1 MQNPSPFSIYNAS
14 AGSGKTYTLVKDY
27 LKILVTSTH
36 PKQFKHIL
44 AITFTNKAVGE
55 MKERIINTLQLFAK
69 PEILEQGN
77 SMFEEL
83 CMEAKLS
90 PQELHDK
97 SKRILNAIVH
107 NYASFD
113 ISTIDGFT
121 HKLIRTFAHDLKLPL
136 NFEVELDQNTL
147 LNEAVDSLIS
157 KAGTNKEL
165 TKVLIDFAIEKADD
179 DKSWDISFDFN
190 KIAKLLI
197 NENELP
203 FVKTFKDKSL
213 QDFTSL
219 KKELIKKSSNLDNS
233 IKTEAEAALE
243 LIDESG
249 LEHGDFTRGSLPK
262 FFIKATDSNFKYDFG
277 STQWEKGFVE
287 SERLYPKKVTDNV
300 AATID
305 AIQPQLIEHYN
316 NIKNA
321 FYQSRFAKA
330 IYKNSTPLSVLNA
343 IQHELT
349 TIQKEQNKLLISE
362 FNNIINNEIK
372 GLPSPFIYERL
383 GEKFRHYF
391 IDEFQ
396 DTSALQ
402 WQNLIP
408 LLNNTLASE
417 SGTAMLVGDAKQA
430 IYRWRGGEAEQ
441 FIDLFTDVNPF
452 QVEKKVENL
461 PTNYRSFQ
469 TIVEFNNNLFDFIS
483 EHTFNHP
490 TYQSLYQTASQ
501 NTFSKDQGYVNLSFL
516 EISKDDDRDELYCQ
530 KTYESILTCMDNGF
544 EAKDICVLVRKGKE
558 GVAIADFLNE
568 KGIDIVSSETL
579 LIKNAPEVAFTNAFL
594 KLLIQPKNN
603 ELKVEVLNF
612 LSEKL
617 NLENKHAFFKKHI
630 PLEFDEFIQSLSEYG
645 IFLDGSA
652 LLLLPLYDLVETVI
666 RSFQLTDTS
675 NAYIQFYLD
684 LVLEYSQ
691 KHTYDLAGF
700 ISYFENKQDQLSI
713 ISPEGQNAVRIMTIH
728 KSKGLEFPVVIFPY
742 ADMDI
747 YRQIDPKVWF
757 PLTPEDFNGFDYA
770 LLNYGKDI
778 EHFGEIGQMLYEV
791 QQAQLE
797 LDNINLLYVACTR
810 PIEQLYII
818 SKKDADSKG
827 NFNNKTYAGILMQ
840 YLAQEQLWQDT
851 TLEYTFGTPQ
861 RQSKKIELVEANLI
875 QEAFISTPKEDHS
888 LRILTKAGLL
898 WETEQERAI
907 EKGNLVHDIMALVH
921 SDQDVDFAL
930 RQFLDTGKLNS
941 KQHEELKPLILNI
954 INHSSLKPFFNSD
967 LEIYNERDIITKHGD
982 IVRPDRV
989 VINSQKKATI
999 IDYKTGTETTS
1010 HLKQLEGYQTVL
1022 EDMGFKV
1029 AHKIL
1034 VYINDDIHIKEF

>member
-1 MQNPSPFSIYNAS
+1 MQSRSPFSIYNAS

-27 LKILVTSTH
+27 LKILVSSSH

-55 MKERIINTLQLFAK
+55 MKERIITTLQEFAK
-69 PEILEQGN
+69 PEILEQDN
-77 SMFEEL
+77 SMFKEL
-83 CMEAKLS
+83 CRET
-90 PQELHDK
+90 ELTGKDLHNK
-97 SKRILNAIVH
+97 AKRILNAIVH

-165 TKVLIDFAIEKADD
+165 TKVLVDFAIEKADD
-179 DKSWDISFDFN
+179 DKSWDIAFDFN

-203 FVKTFKDKSL
+203 YVKTFNDKSL
-213 QDFTSL
+213 EDFNIL
-219 KKELIKKSSNLDNS
+219 KKALTKQAKDLD
-233 IKTEAEAALE
+233 KALKREAQTALE
-243 LIDESG
+243 LISESG
-249 LEHGDFTRGSLPK
+249 LEHGDFTRKSVPN
-262 FFIKATDSNFKYDFG
+262 FFVKATNKNFKHDFG
-277 STQWEKGFVE
+277 GTQWEKGLIDG
-287 SERLYPKKVTDNV
+287 ERLYPKKVTENV
-300 AATID
+300 ASTID
-305 AIQPQLIEHYN
+305 AIQPQLTEHYN
-316 NIKNA
+316 TIKNA
-321 FYQSRFAKA
+321 FYQSRFVKA

-343 IQHELT
+343 IQHELN

-362 FNNIINNEIK
+362 FNNIIHNEIK

-408 LLNNTLASE
+408 LLNNTLASD

-441 FIDLFTDVNPF
+441 FIDLFTDTNPF
-452 QVEKKVENL
+452 QVDKKVANL
-461 PTNYRSFQ
+461 PTNYRSYK
-469 TIVEFNNNLFDFIS
+469 TVVEFNNSLFEFIAQNTFS
-483 EHTFNHP
+483 HT

-501 NTFSKDQGYVNLSFL
+501 ESFSKDEGYVNLSFL
-516 EISKDDDRDELYCQ
+516 EFSKDDDRNEIYCEA
-530 KTYESILTCMDNGF
+530 TYETILNCLANGF
-544 EAKDICVLVRKGKE
+544 EPKDICVLVRKGKE

-568 KGIDIVSSETL
+568 KNISIVSSETL

-603 ELKVEVLNF
+603 ELKVEVLNM
-612 LSEKL
+612 LAERLKVAD
-617 NLENKHAFFKKHI
+617 KHSFFKKHI
-630 PLEFDEFIQSLSEYG
+630 PLELDEFLSSFSEYG
-645 IFLDGSA
+645 IYLESNTI
-652 LLLLPLYDLVETVI
+652 LLLPLYDLVETVI

-700 ISYFENKQDQLSI
+700 ISFFENKQDQLSI
-713 ISPEGQNAVRIMTIH
+713 VSPEGQNAVRIMTIH
-728 KSKGLEFPVVIFPY
+728 KSKGLEFPVIIFPY

-747 YRQIDPKVWF
+747 YKQVDPKIWF
-757 PLTPEDFNGFDYA
+757 PLTSEEFNGFNYA

-778 EHFGEIGQMLYEV
+778 EHFGDIGKMLYEL
-791 QQAQLE
+791 QQSQLE

-810 PIEQLYII
+810 PIEQLHII
-818 SKKDADSKG
+818 SKKDVDSKG

-840 YLAQEQLWQDT
+840 HLNEQQLWQDSK
-851 TLEYTFGTPQ
+851 LEYSFGTPQ
-861 RQSKKIELVEANLI
+861 RQSKKPPLEEQNNT
-875 QEAFISTPKEDHS
+875 QEEFISTPREDHS
-888 LRILTKAGLL
+888 LKILTKAGLL

-907 EKGNLVHDIMALVH
+907 EKGNLVHDIMAMVNTL
-921 SDQDVDFAL
+921 DDVDFAL
-930 RQFLDTGKLNS
+930 GQFLDTGKLNP
-941 KQHEELKPLILNI
+941 KQHKELKPIILNI
-954 INHSSLKPFFNSD
+954 INHQSLKPYFAPD
-967 LEIYNERDIITKHGD
+967 LEVYNERDIITKQGD

-989 VINSQKKATI
+989 TINSQNQATI
-999 IDYKTGTETTS
+999 IDYKTGTETSS
-1010 HLKQLEGYQTVL
+1010 HRQQLVGYQKVL
-1022 EDMGFKV
+1022 EEMGFQV
-1029 AHKIL
+1029 IHKIL